1 LRLMAALAQDVRFQF
16 RHGFY
21 YVYAVLTI
29 LYIIVLRLLPDGLVH
44 PALTVVLFTD
54 ICALGFF
61 FIGAIVLLERGQNLT
76 ESLFVTPLRLH
87 EYLLSKTLSFLFLS
101 MLSTLLIMLGAW
113 IGGQDLIWFI
123 LGVVLSAV
131 IYTLFGLVF
140 SARARHVNDYFV
152 KALGLGAFLSLP
164 LLAYLNLFQTP
175 LFYIFPTQ
183 ATLVLL
189 DVLATDYLLSEKIVS
204 VVSLLIWLTI
214 FGWWALQR
222 FNTYVR
228 HPS

>member
-1 LRLMAALAQDVRFQF
+1 MAALAQDVRFQF